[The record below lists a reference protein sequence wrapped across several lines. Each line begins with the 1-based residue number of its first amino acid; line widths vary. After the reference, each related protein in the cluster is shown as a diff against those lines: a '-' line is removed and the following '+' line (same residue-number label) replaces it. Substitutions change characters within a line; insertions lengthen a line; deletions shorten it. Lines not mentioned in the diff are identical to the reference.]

1 MAKFD
6 KEGAIEKLKELGVE
20 LTGEES
26 VADLKALLEEHDSEE
41 EESDEE
47 EGDESE
53 DSEEG
58 EEGAGKKG
66 KFKVSD
72 SNGKVVASAKT
83 EKEAEEL
90 AKVYG
95 GKVIKA

>member
-1 MAKFD
+1 MATFD
-6 KEGAIEKLKELGVE
+6 KEGAIEQLKELGVE

-26 VADLKALLEEHDSEE
+26 VKELKALLKEHASDED
-41 EESDEE
+41 ESDE
-47 EGDESE
+47 DE

-58 EEGAGKKG
+58 EEGSEEGAGKKG

-72 SNGKVVASAKT
+72 SNGKVVATVKT